1 MTMPETSEKTMTQYC
16 SVCDEQF
23 EMDIVKQGS
32 NENVIWLKCPGCK
45 GFLPFMPEENDE
57 NNQLG
62 ADEEGQKEIA
72 LEDLDVEN
80 SKEYSESLEF
90 DVGEIIH
97 HRSWNDY
104 GKVVA
109 KDRLPG
115 NRKTIW
121 VQFLRQGKVQLLE
134 GVK

>member
-1 MTMPETSEKTMTQYC
+1 MPETSEKTKKQYC
-16 SVCDEQF
+16 SVCDEHF

-32 NENVIWLKCPGCK
+32 SESVIWLKCPGCK
-45 GFLPFMPEENDE
+45 GFLPFMPDE
-57 NNQLG
+57 NENGNRMDQ
-62 ADEEGQKEIA
+62 DEAGKREIA
-72 LEDLDVEN
+72 IEDLDIEN
-80 SKEYSESLEF
+80 SKEYSDKLVFEI
-90 DVGEIIH
+90 GEIVH

-104 GKVVA
+104 GKVVS
-109 KDRLPG
+109 KDLLPG